1 MKRLRML
8 MHPVALLCILAL
20 PVTAADIT
28 LMERNP
34 VLSHDYL
41 SGWRFDEGIFG
52 RDVLRYLGCETLDC
66 AQAKSQADLAKAK
79 PKAGLRDGMFQ
90 NLGGAVSIGEIF
102 DSLAN
107 TSLMLSH
114 VIKISG
120 PIVPGDVDRLKKF
133 VEDNG
138 LMHCGEP
145 GFCPYNTVIAL
156 DSPGGSLQAAL
167 EIAQYVQHNNFVT
180 MLPKNAVCAS
190 ACSMIFLSG
199 YTTYDG
205 VFFPRRF
212 AHDTARLGLHK
223 PYLYIPPSS
232 YSAEQMNEMQGF
244 MNTTLNDV
252 VEIFVGAKV
261 EIGILQEMYET
272 GPKEMYYLT
281 IPEMESIGRVFH
293 SPGAGRFAPT
303 RAQALTLCA
312 EDYKARYGRYE
323 PQLLRTMASGRDV
336 FITYVPRSDYA
347 CYGARQENQWVY
359 EICTPSGSRPDQLD
373 RLACQLFRCAAD
385 LSGNMENCGD
395 HDIDV
400 HNNDNLGDA
409 LKDMRNSQLL
419 RLVDDTLR
427 SPYRSNSI
435 ACSQTGECSYRPLK
449 PVPTWVTRAPVPQKY
464 CGQVD
469 MRSSRN
475 LKRLQRALN
484 DNGFNVGTPD
494 GSIGPKTLGAIGT
507 ANKRFMGTDS
517 QWAEPGLLLALGI
530 PQDEVGNSLI
540 CK

>member
-1 MKRLRML
+1 MKCLRML
-8 MHPVALLCILAL
+8 LRPLALMCLLAL
-20 PVTAADIT
+20 PATAADIT
-28 LMERNP
+28 LMDRNP

-52 RDVLRYLGCETLDC
+52 RDVLHYLGCETLAC
-66 AQAKSQADLAKAK
+66 AATKSQADLAKAK
-79 PKAGLRDGMFQ
+79 PQAGLRDGMFQ

-107 TSLMLSH
+107 TALMLSQ

-120 PIVPGDVDRLKKF
+120 PIVPGDVDRLKEF

-138 LMHCGEP
+138 LMNCSEP

-156 DSPGGSLQAAL
+156 DSPGGHLQAAL
-167 EIAQYVQHNNFVT
+167 EIAHYVQQNNFVT
-180 MLPKNAVCAS
+180 LLQKDAVCAS

-199 YTTYDG
+199 YTTYEG

-223 PYLYIPPSS
+223 PSLYVPPRS
-232 YSAEQMNEMQGF
+232 YSADQMNEMQDII
-244 MNTTLNDV
+244 NTTLNDV
-252 VEIFVGAKV
+252 VEVFVGAKV
-261 EIGILQEMYET
+261 EIDILQEMYKT
-272 GPKEMYYLT
+272 KPKEMYYLT
-281 IPEMESIGRVFH
+281 TPEMESIGRVFH

-323 PQLLRTMASGRDV
+323 PQLLRTMASGQDV

-347 CYGARQENQWVY
+347 CYGARQEGQWVY
-359 EICTPSGSRPDQLD
+359 EICTPSGSRPDQFD

-385 LSGNMENCGD
+385 MDGTMENCGSAA
-395 HDIDV
+395 DV

-409 LKDMRNSQLL
+409 LKDLRNSQLL
-419 RLVDDTLR
+419 RLVNDTLR

-435 ACSQTGECSYRPLK
+435 ACTRTGECAYKPLK
-449 PVPTWVTRAPVPQKY
+449 PVPAWVTKAPVPQTY

-469 MRSSRN
+469 MRSPVN
-475 LKRLQRALN
+475 LKRLQHALN
-484 DNGFNVGTPD
+484 ANGMNVGTPD

-507 ANKRFMGTDS
+507 ANKRFLGTDS
-517 QWAEPGLLLALGI
+517 QWAQPELLLALGI
-530 PQDEVGNSLI
+530 PQDEVNNALI
-540 CK
+540 CN